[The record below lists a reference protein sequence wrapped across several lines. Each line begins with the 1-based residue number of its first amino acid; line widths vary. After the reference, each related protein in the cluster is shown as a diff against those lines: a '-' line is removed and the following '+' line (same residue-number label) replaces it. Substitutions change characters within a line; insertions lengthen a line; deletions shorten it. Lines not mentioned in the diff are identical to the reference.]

1 MKEGTANRINYVSLT
16 RSKISLR
23 WPEKVKFAARH
34 AKSTFVRILASHF
47 RFGIWLFK
55 TKVP

>member
-16 RSKISLR
+16 RSKI